1 MFKKLAADLTGFSD
15 IGQVIHPDDFDK
27 AAADD
32 YVLHEDGEK
41 IYFLIKSKSDEYCFT
56 NLALIHLDGESAVS
70 SKRVLYRYPYA
81 HYPIRHVM
89 FETAGTVDLDV
100 EIKFEIGGKHYS
112 IDVDKKQLEHV
123 KDLYKTLLA
132 IAEKQYEGQKMLE
145 FANSSLNHSITI
157 LGGLRQG
164 DMNVPQTFK
173 ELSEQSFEWL
183 QGHYH
188 QWNQRD
194 FGSYYEKYINN

>member
-1 MFKKLAADLTGFSD
+1 
-15 IGQVIHPDDFDK
+15 
-27 AAADD
+27 
-32 YVLHEDGEK
+32 
-41 IYFLIKSKSDEYCFT
+41 
-56 NLALIHLDGESAVS
+56 
-70 SKRVLYRYPYA
+70 
-81 HYPIRHVM
+81 
-89 FETAGTVDLDV
+89 
-100 EIKFEIGGKHYS
+100 
-112 IDVDKKQLEHV
+112 V

-145 FANSSLNHSITI
+145 FANSSLNHSVTI